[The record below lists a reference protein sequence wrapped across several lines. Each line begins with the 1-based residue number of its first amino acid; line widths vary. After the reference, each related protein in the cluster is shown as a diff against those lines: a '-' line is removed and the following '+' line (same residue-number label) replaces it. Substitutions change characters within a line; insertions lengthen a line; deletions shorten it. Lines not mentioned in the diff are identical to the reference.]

1 MIYLLRFTEP
11 LGTPRHTAR
20 FYLGYTS
27 RKLDNRLAEHRSG
40 EGAAITRAAIE
51 RVPVHVE
58 PFTVVWA
65 VRGDRWAE
73 RILKNRKRHA
83 DLAKMTPAQVRAYL
97 SRKAK
102 AACPPLRGVQ
112 L

>member
-20 FYLGYTS
+20 YYLGYTS
-27 RKLDNRLAEHRSG
+27 RRRVADRLAEHRNG
-40 EGAAITRAAIE
+40 EGAAITRAAVE
-51 RVPVHVE
+51 RVPAHIE

-65 VRGDRWAE
+65 GRGDRWAE

-83 DLAKMTPAQVRAYL
+83 DLARMTPAQVRAYI

-102 AACPPLRGVQ
+102 AAQP
-112 L
+112 